1 MTDPRFTAPALL
13 PARPGLAALKSLALP
28 GLGQWHNGQVN
39 RAIWWFLAFAFLSVP
54 AVALAALALPP
65 AWAPPVLALGLLL
78 ALGLWA
84 GSALDAWRVARRI
97 EHGPAQPADAW
108 AARAGQTPFWRLS
121 GPTVLILVLCDFIA
135 LPLLIGAVRSHQAQ
149 PFRIPSASMA
159 PTLWPGDFVFADMRY
174 ACVGCRHPVRRG
186 DVAIFAN
193 PNDRTVLYVKRVV
206 ALPGDRVQIEP
217 QGLRVNGQPVAQ
229 PAGPLPPALPGT
241 SVATSGPAIPLTP
254 PASTDF
260 SVPAGQ
266 VFALGDHRAHSQDS
280 RHFGT
285 VPLADVVGRVR
296 LVWFSWGEGGVRW
309 ARLGQAVQ

>member
-1 MTDPRFTAPALL
+1 MSDVNFNTLAPL

-78 ALGLWA
+78 ALGLWL
-84 GSALDAWRVARRI
+84 GSAIDAWRVARRL
-97 EHGPAQPADAW
+97 EPSTSDARPASV
-108 AARAGQTPFWRLS
+108 PFWRLS

-135 LPLLIGAVRSHQAQ
+135 LPLLVGAVRSHQAQ
-149 PFRIPSASMA
+149 AFRIPSASMA

-217 QGLRVNGQPVAQ
+217 QGLRVNGQLVAE
-229 PAGPLPPALPGT
+229 PAGPLPPASSGAASAP
-241 SVATSGPAIPLTP
+241 ATPHTP
-254 PASTDF
+254 PSSADF

-266 VFALGDHRAHSQDS
+266 VFALGDHRAHSLDS

-309 ARLGQAVQ
+309 ARLGRAVQ